1 MTEEPLFRVVSVSNR
16 EGGRYQ
22 VSYDA
27 HNKQGIT
34 YDDDPFASA
43 TRITGFES
51 DEDVSASELSDES
64 DLL

>member
-1 MTEEPLFRVVSVSNR
+1 MIEEPLFRVVSVSNR

-27 HNKQGIT
+27 HNKRNIT
-34 YDDDPFASA
+34 ENDPFSSA

-51 DEDVSASELSDES
+51 QDDLSASELSDES
-64 DLL
+64 NLL

>member
-1 MTEEPLFRVVSVSNR
+1 VSVSNQ

-22 VSYDA
+22 VAYDA
-27 HNKQGIT
+27 HNKQGMAEE
-34 YDDDPFASA
+34 DDPFSSA

-51 DEDVSASELSDES
+51 EQDLSASELSDES